1 MFRVKT
7 YRQGQQAGEPHEP
20 EQKQERSSMSR
31 GFIGGIL
38 IGAVFSVGV
47 AGVASFMVPMGPAP
61 LQDTPVPSDTPDE
74 ERATNAPEMAAPPVV
89 AADETPLTAAEDT
102 NEDVITPEPEPVVEE
117 PVVEEPVVEPEP

>member
-1 MFRVKT
+1 
-7 YRQGQQAGEPHEP
+7 
-20 EQKQERSSMSR
+20 MSR

-74 ERATNAPEMAAPPVV
+74 ERATNAPEMAAPR
-89 AADETPLTAAEDT
+89 
-102 NEDVITPEPEPVVEE
+102 
-117 PVVEEPVVEPEP
+117 

>member
-1 MFRVKT
+1 
-7 YRQGQQAGEPHEP
+7 
-20 EQKQERSSMSR
+20 MSR

-61 LQDTPVPSDTPDE
+61 LQDTPVPSDAPDD
-74 ERATNAPEMAAPPVV
+74 ERATNAPEMAEPPVV

-102 NEDVITPEPEPVVEE
+102 NEDVSRGRTRSRSTGHARGCARCTFRGRAGCRGST
-117 PVVEEPVVEPEP
+117 